1 DQDEWRFRPAQTLA
15 PLPDGYIAAEE
26 DVLAFGVESLKT
38 RERGAET
45 RAVPDLAR
53 EDPALFEPVAQAT
66 FDLLCE
72 FVRAVV
78 GLEAGDKLSAR
89 RLEPALEKAFQRGP
103 LLLDLAALWIIERN
117 HGIAWIAKDI
127 DVRQRRAA
135 VALRD
140 GAQDLIRRAG
150 GIRLPVRLP
159 LEIRRQGRAKPGA
172 EDGNHE
178 VAVSRLGNLVLEG
191 FVRGVEMV

>member
-53 EDPALFEPVAQAT
+53 EDPALFEPVAQAS

-72 FVRAVV
+72 FVRPVV
-78 GLEAGDKLSAR
+78 GQAPIAHLG
-89 RLEPALEKAFQRGP
+89 PTQIRGP
-103 LLLDLAALWIIERN
+103 RSCA
-117 HGIAWIAKDI
+117 
-127 DVRQRRAA
+127 
-135 VALRD
+135 
-140 GAQDLIRRAG
+140 
-150 GIRLPVRLP
+150 P
-159 LEIRRQGRAKPGA
+159 QGRRRPRA
-172 EDGNHE
+172 EEPLRPARGR
-178 VAVSRLGNLVLEG
+178 SRSKLP
-191 FVRGVEMV
+191 